1 MSRFPALVA
10 DNERP
15 DGLLGRWWGG
25 PVKAGAEGSIG
36 LSRHGIGIAAKAR
49 SGSGAAAVGAAIIAA
64 DRLGLVSEA
73 MGEALAGVTEPVIF
87 GGGRPVGAM
96 TLA

>member
-1 MSRFPALVA
+1 VA
-10 DNERP
+10 
-15 DGLLGRWWGG
+15 
-25 PVKAGAEGSIG
+25 
-36 LSRHGIGIAAKAR
+36 
-49 SGSGAAAVGAAIIAA
+49 AAIIAA

-96 TLA
+96 TLT